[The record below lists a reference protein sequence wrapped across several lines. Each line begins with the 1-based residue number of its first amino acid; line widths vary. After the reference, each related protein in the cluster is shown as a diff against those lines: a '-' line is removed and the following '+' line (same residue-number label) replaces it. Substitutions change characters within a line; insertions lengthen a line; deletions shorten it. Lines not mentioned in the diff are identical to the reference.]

1 MLPFEVQAGM
11 DIRNFRKAYGRNLA
25 IIGGLD
31 KRALTGD
38 PVAMAQEL
46 DAKLPAMLAGG
57 GYIPCLDHTV
67 PPDVTLADFRMY
79 IDHVRARAE
88 HFPAGVDA

>member
-11 DIRNFRKAYGRNLA
+11 DVRAFRKKYGKNLA

-31 KRALTGD
+31 KRHLAGQVD
-38 PVAMAQEL
+38 AMEKEIL
-46 DAKLPAMLAGG
+46 DKAVPLLAGG

-67 PPDVTLADFRMY
+67 PPDVSLNNFRRYLDFLRNITGGEY
-79 IDHVRARAE
+79 GH
-88 HFPAGVDA
+88 